1 MTTWANDRIV
11 LRTWITAR
19 EHPSG
24 RLARKITSHR
34 PVLELHPTLMENHQE
49 THDSDPLTSKTEL
62 KPLKQKLEVQA
73 QIRGRSYSS
82 SSNGNSSR
90 SSGNSG

>member
-1 MTTWANDRIV
+1 MRANDRIV

-19 EHPSG
+19 TRPSG
-24 RLARKITSHR
+24 RLACKITSHR
-34 PVLELHPTLMENHQE
+34 PVLELHPMLMENHQE
-49 THDSDPLTSKTEL
+49 THASDPLTLKREL
-62 KPLKQKLEVQA
+62 KPLKQKLEVEA

-90 SSGNSG
+90 SSGNSR